1 MKLTMLW
8 PIMLAVGA
16 DIVYQICAKSTP
28 EKMNPLAALA
38 VTYVVSAV
46 TAVAAYL
53 VLHRGTGLMQEYT
66 HLNWAPFVLG
76 IALVGL
82 EVGSIYMYRVG
93 WNVNNGYMMQSICIM
108 IALVFVGLLLYHE
121 TLTPRKLI
129 GIIICLIGVVFINKS
144 GQNTFAG
151 KLTSAKEFVILK
163 REIQKAAAKFSMPLF
178 LQSMEGYYGRSIT
191 KGRASRRCAE

>member
-16 DIVYQICAKSTP
+16 DIVYQICAKSP
-28 EKMNPLAALA
+28 PAKMNPLAALA
-38 VTYVVSAV
+38 GTYVVSAG
-46 TAVAAYL
+46 TAVAGYL
-53 VLHRGTGLMQEYT
+53 VLHRGSGLMQEYT
-66 HLNWAPFVLG
+66 HLNWPPFVLG

-121 TLTPRKLI
+121 TLTPRKII
-129 GIIICLIGVVFINKS
+129 GIIICLIGVVFINK
-144 GQNTFAG
+144 
-151 KLTSAKEFVILK
+151 
-163 REIQKAAAKFSMPLF
+163 
-178 LQSMEGYYGRSIT
+178 
-191 KGRASRRCAE
+191 

>member
-1 MKLTMLW
+1 MKWQAERTGGKNRRRKHLRRKESSDTIALREVRTERFE
-8 PIMLAVGA
+8 I
-16 DIVYQICAKSTP
+16 
-28 EKMNPLAALA
+28 AA
-38 VTYVVSAV
+38 
-46 TAVAAYL
+46 
-53 VLHRGTGLMQEYT
+53 RTGRLFLQEYT
-66 HLNWAPFVLG
+66 HLNWAPFVPG
-76 IALVGL
+76 VALVGL

-121 TLTPRKLI
+121 TLTPRKII

-151 KLTSAKEFVILK
+151 KLTSVKEFVILK

-178 LQSMEGYYGRSIT
+178 LRSMEVYYGRSIT
-191 KGRASRRCAE
+191 QGRASRRCAE

>member
-66 HLNWAPFVLG
+66 HLNWASFVLG

-121 TLTPRKLI
+121 TLTPRKII
-129 GIIICLIGVVFINKS
+129 GIIICLIGVVFINK
-144 GQNTFAG
+144 
-151 KLTSAKEFVILK
+151 
-163 REIQKAAAKFSMPLF
+163 
-178 LQSMEGYYGRSIT
+178 
-191 KGRASRRCAE
+191 

>member
-1 MKLTMLW
+1 M
-8 PIMLAVGA
+8 
-16 DIVYQICAKSTP
+16 
-28 EKMNPLAALA
+28 
-38 VTYVVSAV
+38 

-129 GIIICLIGVVFINKS
+129 GIIICLIGVVFLTN
-144 GQNTFAG
+144 QG
-151 KLTSAKEFVILK
+151 KILL
-163 REIQKAAAKFSMPLF
+163 RES
-178 LQSMEGYYGRSIT
+178 
-191 KGRASRRCAE
+191 